1 MRQRLLRALQT
12 QRKSS
17 QPGDLVFDIGSKDAF
32 SVRFGRI
39 TKKAGLRD
47 LTFHDLRHEATSRLA
62 RIYTPPLELRRVTE
76 HKDIKSLD
84 RYYQPHTEDLAAKA
98 IAYENRNSADKE

>member
-1 MRQRLLRALQT
+1 MTFAMKRRAA
-12 QRKSS
+12 S
-17 QPGDLVFDIGSKDAF
+17 QGFT
-32 SVRFGRI
+32 R
-39 TKKAGLRD
+39 
-47 LTFHDLRHEATSRLA
+47 
-62 RIYTPPLELRRVTE
+62 PPLELRRVTE